1 MHFIIILNA
10 FIIQNITHISLY
22 NISYLIYKFLK
33 YSLPY
38 ILLHYYRYFIKCM
51 YIYVAV
57 LVACDNLHEGKVS
70 DGNKINIEGNR
81 APFLL
86 V

>member
-51 YIYVAV
+51 YIYM
-57 LVACDNLHEGKVS
+57 LL
-70 DGNKINIEGNR
+70 
-81 APFLL
+81 FLL
-86 V
+86 PVIIYMKGRSQMEIR